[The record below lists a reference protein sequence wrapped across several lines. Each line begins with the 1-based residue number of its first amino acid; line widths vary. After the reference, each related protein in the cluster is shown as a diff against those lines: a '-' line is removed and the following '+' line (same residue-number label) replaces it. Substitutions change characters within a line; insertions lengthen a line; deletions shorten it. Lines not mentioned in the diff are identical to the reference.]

1 MANHPSPLE
10 RILHWLRAG
19 YPEGVPQHDYVA
31 LLGVLQRHL
40 TDQEVEELARQLRA
54 SRGAVVDDDQI
65 RKSIREL
72 ALEDPSEED
81 VRRVAG
87 RLAQGGWPLESPAA
101 QPAPSG
107 QEVE

>member
-1 MANHPSPLE
+1 MSDRTGLFE

-31 LLGVLQRHL
+31 LLGILQRHL
-40 TDQEVEELARQLRA
+40 TDEEVEELARQLRA
-54 SRGAVVDDDQI
+54 SRGAVVDDEQI
-65 RKSIREL
+65 RQSIREL

-87 RLAQGGWPLESPAA
+87 RLAQGGWPLETPAA